1 MFYIVMF
8 DRIPVQLI
16 IGRWRILF
24 DDKLS
29 YYLKIV
35 SIAGTYFYTFRSIAS
50 SYGIYFNVSS

>member
-1 MFYIVMF
+1 MF